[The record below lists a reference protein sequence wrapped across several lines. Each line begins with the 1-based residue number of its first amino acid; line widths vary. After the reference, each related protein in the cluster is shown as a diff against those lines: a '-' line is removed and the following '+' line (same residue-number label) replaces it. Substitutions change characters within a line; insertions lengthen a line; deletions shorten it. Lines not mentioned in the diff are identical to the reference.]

1 MLMRTDKNE
10 INVDTLQSNNK
21 YNVAFDNIVVNGFH
35 VVTCR
40 KNAEGIFGGM
50 AW

>member
-1 MLMRTDKNE
+1 M
-10 INVDTLQSNNK
+10 

-40 KNAEGIFGGM
+40 KDLEKCRGRK